1 MRSHRLFLRLTYF
14 TGRKALKVRGVTA
27 KGRMSCFGGKCPAGL
42 RYLPSMLPSV
52 DARLVSVAIGKSAA
66 ANVGAQKGPG
76 GSDFISFPCPE
87 VGLVGHR
94 VREGTS
100 PSTQLPHHAPHPTAA
115 QASGADV
122 TSGLPWVTRWRRGA
136 WDAQDCARVTP
147 NSGDFNG
154 EL

>member
-76 GSDFISFPCPE
+76 GSDFISFP
-87 VGLVGHR
+87 
-94 VREGTS
+94 
-100 PSTQLPHHAPHPTAA
+100 
-115 QASGADV
+115 
-122 TSGLPWVTRWRRGA
+122 
-136 WDAQDCARVTP
+136 
-147 NSGDFNG
+147 
-154 EL
+154 